1 MDNVS
6 KGKIPL
12 YRQLYI
18 DIKKH
23 VLDQTLAPGSK
34 LESVRTLAKQMNIS
48 TTTVEKAYNQLVVE
62 GYIDSIPRSGYIVLK
77 VDNLNTKKINQ
88 IDPIKIENFSNT
100 SITDNL
106 FDFKSYKSI
115 INRVINYQSEKLLS
129 DLDPRGEIE
138 LRKEIKKHVLY
149 ERDIAC
155 DVNQIIVG
163 AGIQNLLH
171 ILLSIN
177 PKKSVTYLNP
187 PFKKATNIF
196 KDYNYLLNGFE
207 STELLLKTKSDYIY
221 ISPSN
226 TYPKGDVIKIQDR
239 NLLINHAETNDT
251 YIIEDDYNFFIR
263 FNSYRVPSI
272 YSLNNSNRVIYLGSF
287 AKSLSPSHRISYM
300 ILPKSLYDLYKD
312 KYEDYSQGVSK
323 LEQLSL
329 ALFMQEGLY
338 KRHTKKLHNAYKLKN
353 ELILSAFNKH
363 LGECDV
369 TYSGIESN
377 LHIILTFKKINS
389 LGKFINNCNSK
400 KLKTIILKN
409 NTVILPYSGIV
420 NEDIDQI
427 IRTILFNI

>member
-1 MDNVS
+1 MNNTIIR
-6 KGKIPL
+6 KIPL

-23 VLDQTLAPGSK
+23 ILNQTFASGTK
-34 LESVRTLAKQMNIS
+34 LESVRVLAKQMNIS

-62 GYIDSIPRSGYIVLK
+62 GYIESIPRSGYIVLK
-77 VDNLNTKKINQ
+77 VDDLSKENQNQ
-88 IDPIKIENFSNT
+88 IDPIKIETFSNT

-115 INRVINYQSEKLLS
+115 INRVINYQSQKLLS

-138 LRKEIKKHVLY
+138 LREEIRKHVLY

-155 DVNQIIVG
+155 DANQIIVG

-171 ILLSIN
+171 ILLSVN
-177 PKKSVTYLNP
+177 PKKSVSYLNP

-207 STELLLKTKSDYIY
+207 SIDLLLNTKSDYIY

-226 TYPKGDVIKIQDR
+226 TYPRGDIIKIQER
-239 NLLINHAETNDT
+239 ILLINHAETNDT

-300 ILPKSLYDLYKD
+300 ILPKSIYDIYKD
-312 KYEDYSQGVSK
+312 KFEDYSQGVSK

-329 ALFMQEGLY
+329 ALFMKEGLY
-338 KRHTKKLHNAYKLKN
+338 KRHTKKLYNAYKFKN
-353 ELILSAFNKH
+353 ELILNAFNNQ

-377 LHIILTFKKINS
+377 LHIILTFGRTDS
-389 LGKFINNCNSK
+389 LNKFINNCAIQ
-400 KLKTIILKN
+400 KLKIIILKN
-409 NTVILPYSGIV
+409 NTVILPYSGML
-420 NEDIDQI
+420 NEDID
-427 IRTILFNI
+427 NIVRSTLYNI